1 MKEQQIK
8 RFIEQVKSELTY
20 KKILKSDIIYQLIN
34 IFNTASVTLEKQNY
48 SSEIENPLEMALE
61 FYKEYNM
68 EYYNTIIE
76 NIQNR
81 RIIINKNIGKSFTDT
96 KNNTTNISL
105 CGNDGDLFNIVH
117 ELAHFIDRNS
127 ILPIIPDE
135 YWFLSETFAFYIEKR
150 LENWLLNKDY
160 KDLIY
165 TRRNNRIFFE
175 NKMLEAIE
183 NQLYYENLYRQKRI
197 IVESDIDIKKIKSII
212 KYDVPYNIVNYLLQY
227 PLANILSNCL
237 IDNYIIQDDNQL
249 VEKCI
254 NMDLY
259 KILEDYS
266 ASTKIYNYL

>member
-8 RFIEQVKSELTY
+8 RFIEQVKSELIY

-48 SSEIENPLEMALE
+48 SSEIEKPLEMALE

-117 ELAHFIDRNS
+117 ELAHFIDRNNKP
-127 ILPIIPDE
+127 PIIPNE

-183 NQLYYENLYRQKRI
+183 NELYYENLYRQKGI